1 MYDIDRPKF
10 IFVSLLEEFIR
21 ETEHSLAYF
30 FALLVFLLTFLLAL
44 FGREVLYTGLVG
56 VLCLLLIKMRDIIE
70 GFKELSHR
78 NPPPRDKETE
88 YTAAANKAKQ
98 TLNDMQNF
106 YTAFDDAAITVMA
119 KEFPARFNEKK
130 QNPTAD
136 KPNLLSYLQ
145 TCWKIIET
153 ICVFFPD
160 RPLQPETKQ
169 ALKKMT
175 AAAQK
180 YMLHYLQKKYSLT
193 KEQMTQI
200 EKYFTEQTT
209 DDFLFQTQLES
220 AGIDESTA
228 QRTVK
233 IADILRKIRFYI
245 NPADRETEEKA
256 PVFANQEIPAGEESA

>member
-1 MYDIDRPKF
+1 
-10 IFVSLLEEFIR
+10 
-21 ETEHSLAYF
+21 
-30 FALLVFLLTFLLAL
+30 
-44 FGREVLYTGLVG
+44 
-56 VLCLLLIKMRDIIE
+56 
-70 GFKELSHR
+70 
-78 NPPPRDKETE
+78 
-88 YTAAANKAKQ
+88 
-98 TLNDMQNF
+98 
-106 YTAFDDAAITVMA
+106 
-119 KEFPARFNEKK
+119 
-130 QNPTAD
+130 
-136 KPNLLSYLQ
+136 
-145 TCWKIIET
+145 
-153 ICVFFPD
+153 
-160 RPLQPETKQ
+160 
-169 ALKKMT
+169 MT

-256 PVFANQEIPAGEESA
+256 PVLPTKKYRPAKNPLNTRKCRLFRVSENRTTRRPVHL